1 MQNYCACHDY
11 VAPPSK
17 SSCTAMYTPV
27 FTPGVL
33 PFAPAGQL
41 KLFKIA
47 PGDFVGGSRLVLAA
61 LITFCNQP
69 AKSPY
74 C

>member
-1 MQNYCACHDY
+1 MTALL
-11 VAPPSK
+11 ASLK
-17 SSCTAMYTPV
+17 SSCTTVYTTPV

-33 PFAPAGQL
+33 PSALAGQL

-61 LITFCNQP
+61 LMTFCINLLGVG
-69 AKSPY
+69 
-74 C
+74 

>member
-1 MQNYCACHDY
+1 MTALL
-11 VAPPSK
+11 APSK
-17 SSCTAMYTPV
+17 SSCTVVYTPV

-33 PFAPAGQL
+33 PSAPAGQL

-61 LITFCNQP
+61 LMTFCINLLTLIV
-69 AKSPY
+69 
-74 C
+74 